1 MSLVYLDSSALVKLF
16 SREPETEALRSYL
29 KSRPHRV
36 ASALT
41 RLEVARA
48 LRRSGAAPGAHENV
62 EFVLSRVILVKLD
75 SPILEVAATLDP
87 PELRSLDAIHLAT
100 ALGLQ
105 EDLEALVTYDVR
117 LAAGAEALDLPV
129 ASPE

>member
-16 SREPETEALRSYL
+16 SREPESAALRGYL
-29 KSRPHRV
+29 ESRPHRA
-36 ASALT
+36 ASTLA
-41 RLEVARA
+41 RLEIARA
-48 LRRSGAAPGAHENV
+48 LRRSGAGPEAHENI
-62 EFVLSRVILVKLD
+62 EFVLSRVVLMKLD
-75 SPILEVAATLDP
+75 APILELAATLDP

-100 ALGLQ
+100 ALSLH